1 MNLGFD
7 PVETAKKF
15 MNTNQVGWID
25 PDGDVHPLRLFEH
38 VRFFRNHW
46 NAIPAIY
53 DLWGK
58 LEEEALERDSE
69 RWRYLHPDRQ
79 WHEYVEP
86 EYSPSFDDEKGDLMP
101 ILMKAIYKSGWGRV
115 GAGPN
120 GILEIECD
128 SEHESALTR
137 KARDFAELVGREVK
151 VRTCDFEWVDTQGYL
166 EEIFSPQQANTTPR

>member
-1 MNLGFD
+1 MDLGFN
-7 PVETAKKF
+7 PTETARKF

-25 PDGDVHPLRLFEH
+25 PDGDVHPLALFEH

-69 RWRYLHPDRQ
+69 RWRDRHPDRQ

-115 GAGPN
+115 GAFGD
-120 GILEIECD
+120 GMLELECS
-128 SEHESALTR
+128 SEHERSLTR
-137 KARDFAELVGREVK
+137 KARDFAELVGRELK
-151 VRTCDFEWVDTQGYL
+151 VRVEDFGWTDTEDYL
-166 EEIFSPQQANTTPR
+166 PEIFSPGQANTPK